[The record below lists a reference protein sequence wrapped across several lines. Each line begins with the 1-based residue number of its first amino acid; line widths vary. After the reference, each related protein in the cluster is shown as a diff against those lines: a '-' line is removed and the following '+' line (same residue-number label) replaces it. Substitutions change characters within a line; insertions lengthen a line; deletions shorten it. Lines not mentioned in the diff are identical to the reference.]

1 MNIEEKYRIYT
12 ERDIRGNAQM
22 DKSFLAAKQ
31 KGSLLAGS
39 RYEKRIEFFIRRRSS
54 QIDGRANSKDIERE
68 EFIKYCKDNGLWKEK
83 TVLDRCSKQFCFFEM

>member
-1 MNIEEKYRIYT
+1 
-12 ERDIRGNAQM
+12 M

-39 RYEKRIEFFIRRRSS
+39 RYEKALEFFIRRRSS

-68 EFIKYCKDNGLWKEK
+68 EFIKYYCKENGLRKEK
-83 TVLDRCSKQFCFFEM
+83 LFWIDVQSSFVFGTQVRKVMLW

>member
-1 MNIEEKYRIYT
+1 
-12 ERDIRGNAQM
+12 M

-31 KGSLLAGS
+31 KGTLLAGS

-68 EFIKYCKDNGLWKEK
+68 EFIKYCKDNGLRKGK
-83 TVLDRCSKQFCFFEM
+83 TVLDRYSKQFYFWNPSEKSDTLVVQITK